1 MVAKDGLKR
10 EAAATAVQYVQS
22 GNVVGLGSGSTARY
36 AILRIGELLKTGQ
49 LWDVTGVPTSE
60 STAELARD
68 VNIPLVSLED
78 VAYIDIT
85 IDGADEVDPQLNLIK
100 GLGGALL
107 REKVVACSSS
117 CELIVVDDCK
127 MVSCLGS
134 RVPLPVEVV
143 PFGWK
148 QCAASLGSLGCEPCL
163 RVTDGV
169 RFVTD
174 EGNYILDCRFGCM
187 DDPAMLEREINTIP
201 GVMEN
206 GLFLGL
212 ADLVVV
218 VSVDGLSTLT
228 REPSRWV
235 RA

>member
-1 MVAKDGLKR
+1 MAAKDGLKR
-10 EAAATAVQYVQS
+10 EAAEAAVKYVQS

-36 AILRIGELLKTGQ
+36 AILGIGELLKVGQ
-49 LWDVTGVPTSE
+49 LRDVTGVPTSE
-60 STAELARD
+60 STAKLARD
-68 VNIPLVSLED
+68 VGIPLVSLED
-78 VAYIDIT
+78 VAIIDIT

-107 REKVVACSSS
+107 REKVVARSSR
-117 CELIVVDDCK
+117 CELIVADDSK
-127 MVSCLGS
+127 LVPCLGS
-134 RVPLPVEVV
+134 MVPLPVEVV

-148 QCAASLGSLGCEPCL
+148 RCAESLVSLGCEPCL

-174 EGNYILDCRFGCM
+174 EGNYILDCCFGCM
-187 DDPAMLEREINTIP
+187 DDPAMLEREINNIP

-206 GLFLGL
+206 GLFLEL

-218 VSVDGLSTLT
+218 VSVDGLCTLR
-228 REPSRWV
+228 REPSR
-235 RA
+235 